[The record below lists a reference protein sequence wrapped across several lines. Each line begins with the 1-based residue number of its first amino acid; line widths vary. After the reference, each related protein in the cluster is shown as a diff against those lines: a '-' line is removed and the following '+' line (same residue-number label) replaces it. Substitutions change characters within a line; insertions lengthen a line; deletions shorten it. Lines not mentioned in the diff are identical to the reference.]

1 LEPGSGVGQED
12 DYNQLLV
19 TTVPAVQQS
28 ALEAAGAVVTE
39 VSLNLSDP
47 DLDWEDYERLGVFL
61 GSMNRACSWWV
72 GDFILY
78 GEKIYG
84 ELYAQIEE
92 ALGLAPQTL
101 ANRAS
106 VARHVPPNRRRAALP
121 FGVHAEVA
129 YLEPRDRDLWLD
141 KAERGQWT
149 RAKLREEMRAARGI
163 TGPDP
168 MGDLAVT
175 GKSEDS
181 PHEDPHEEHPN
192 GVPAAIHHG
201 NLLGYP
207 VSDQD
212 IIHQCPSCG
221 HTFV

>member
-1 LEPGSGVGQED
+1 MTS
-12 DYNQLLV
+12 
-19 TTVPAVQQS
+19 VPAVQQS

-39 VSLNLSDP
+39 VSLDLSDP
-47 DLDWEDYERLGVFL
+47 DLDWDDYERLGTFL

-72 GDFILY
+72 GDFILF
-78 GEKIYG
+78 GERIYG

-106 VARHVPPNRRRAALP
+106 VARHIPPNRRRAALP

-129 YLEPRDRDLWLD
+129 YLEPRERDLWLD

-149 RAKLREEMRAARGI
+149 RAKLREEIRVSRGI
-163 TGPDP
+163 SPDS

-175 GKSEDS
+175 GKIEGS
-181 PHEDPHEEHPN
+181 PHADLLEEHL
-192 GVPAAIHHG
+192 GEMPAAVGAHG
-201 NLLGYP
+201 TLLGEP
-207 VSDQD
+207 VSGPELYF
-212 IIHQCPSCG
+212 CPNCG
-221 HTFV
+221 HAL

>member
-1 LEPGSGVGQED
+1 
-12 DYNQLLV
+12 V
-19 TTVPAVQQS
+19 TSVPAVQQS

-39 VSLNLSDP
+39 VSLDLHDP
-47 DLDWEDYERLGVFL
+47 ELDWDDYERLGTFL

-72 GDFILY
+72 GDFILF

-84 ELYAQIEE
+84 ELYAQIED

-101 ANRAS
+101 SNRAS
-106 VARHVPPNRRRAALP
+106 VARHIPPNRRRAALP

-129 YLEPRDRDLWLD
+129 YLEPRERDLWLD

-163 TGPDP
+163 SQDP

-175 GKSEDS
+175 GKNGNP
-181 PHEDPHEEHPN
+181 PHEGLHEEYLEDE
-192 GVPAAIHHG
+192 VPAAVHR
-201 NLLGYP
+201 NLLRDP
-207 VSDQD
+207 VSGSEN
-212 IIHQCPSCG
+212 ISKCPNCG
-221 HTFV
+221 AVFETSS